1 MFYAPGKFHR
11 AGGTHWF
18 EGLGDVIRLTIGFG
32 DNPRIQPLKDGTV
45 KPDSIKLEFQASRN
59 LFYHN
64 LAIDDLDCSET
75 DISETIL
82 AKERTDGTRWD
93 WTAVP
98 IFLSRAYGWTGILV
112 YDSSG
117 IETLADLKGK
127 RVAVPDYDMTF
138 ALWMRCVS
146 GTKGQ
151 RIILSRGS

>member
-18 EGLGDVIRLTIGFG
+18 EGLEDVIRLTIGFG

-64 LAIDDLDCSET
+64 LAIDDLDCSEM

-82 AKERTDGTRWD
+82 AKERTDGTSC
-93 WTAVP
+93 TNPA
-98 IFLSRAYGWTGILV
+98 
-112 YDSSG
+112 
-117 IETLADLKGK
+117 
-127 RVAVPDYDMTF
+127 
-138 ALWMRCVS
+138 C
-146 GTKGQ
+146 
-151 RIILSRGS
+151 RGFHQ

>member
-64 LAIDDLDCSET
+64 LAIDDLDGFRDVHLGNHPRKGT
-75 DISETIL
+75 DRRHI
-82 AKERTDGTRWD
+82 
-93 WTAVP
+93 
-98 IFLSRAYGWTGILV
+98 V
-112 YDSSG
+112 YKPSMPGFPSVM
-117 IETLADLKGK
+117 ICTN
-127 RVAVPDYDMTF
+127 V
-138 ALWMRCVS
+138 C
-146 GTKGQ
+146 
-151 RIILSRGS
+151 